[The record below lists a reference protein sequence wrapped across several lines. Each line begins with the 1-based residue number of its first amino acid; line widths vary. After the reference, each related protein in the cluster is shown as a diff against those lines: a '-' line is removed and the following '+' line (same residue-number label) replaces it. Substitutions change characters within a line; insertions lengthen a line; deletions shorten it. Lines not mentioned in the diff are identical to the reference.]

1 MKHCAQHARPPPPGV
16 RCTASNAWGKR
27 EGLGASPAQ
36 CPASAYCSLLPC
48 VCCAVPLH
56 RQGWNLRRLDT
67 TLSTVLKDAGFTL
80 PGVNAPY
87 LYFGM
92 WRSTFAW

>member
-1 MKHCAQHARPPPPGV
+1 MHPVRPRVHA
-16 RCTASNAWGKR
+16 
-27 EGLGASPAQ
+27 
-36 CPASAYCSLLPC
+36 
-48 VCCAVPLH
+48 CAVS
-56 RQGWNLRRLDT
+56 QGWNLRRLDT

-92 WRSTFAW
+92 WRSTFAWWVAERCCSIGGQARARHTGHVTCRHGA